1 MLTKLIDLFSKAT
14 IILNKNQSNFNNIE
28 FPKFSVP
35 FPFFFEEERK
45 KKQFSILGKTGEQI
59 VSFASSSLF
68 PNHNY
73 SRKTRLA
80 LRVFSP
86 PELRQLRVLANLGWG
101 SFITKSRFVAAKCM
115 VNWVQSRGQW
125 STGAYVIVDEVID
138 ACAFKSFSNH
148 GPRSASTI

>member
-1 MLTKLIDLFSKAT
+1 MLTKLIDLFFKAT
-14 IILNKNQSNFNNIE
+14 IILNKINRILITSNFQN
-28 FPKFSVP
+28 SP
-35 FPFFFEEERK
+35 FPFPFSSKKKEK